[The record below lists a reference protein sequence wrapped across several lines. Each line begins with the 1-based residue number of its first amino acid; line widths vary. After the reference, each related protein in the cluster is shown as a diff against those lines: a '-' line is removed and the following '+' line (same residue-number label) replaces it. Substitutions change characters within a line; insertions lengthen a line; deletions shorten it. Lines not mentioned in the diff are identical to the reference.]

1 MVLTLGNA
9 AAAGQGVGCQ
19 AVSPDGQ
26 SLEGQSLEGQSLDG
40 QSPDGQSPA
49 GHSPQASPPDGQ
61 RDNYCAADELYPDAA
76 IVVATFPMPAGLVFD
91 WHTHPDHQLAW
102 AASGVLTVRTKEA
115 AWVLPPTRA
124 LWIPAGLRHETL
136 SDGAATMRSAYLRP
150 GLCPI
155 TWTEPTPV
163 TASSLL
169 AELIGYLEATDL
181 EPDRRARAE
190 AVLVDLLQPVAMT
203 TIDLRK
209 PADNPAR
216 RVADQLAADPADGRT
231 LAEWGREVGA
241 SERTL
246 ARAFL
251 AGTGIS
257 FGRWRTRLRLQAAL
271 PELASGEP
279 VANVARHVGYESD
292 SAFVQAFR
300 RETGITPAMFYR
312 GQPGPGA
319 A

>member
-1 MVLTLGNA
+1 MALTLGNVADA
-9 AAAGQGVGCQ
+9 AKGVGCQ
-19 AVSPDGQ
+19 AVSQEGQAPLPGRSLAGQ
-26 SLEGQSLEGQSLDG
+26 SLAGQSSPGQSSLAE
-40 QSPDGQSPA
+40 QQ
-49 GHSPQASPPDGQ
+49 
-61 RDNYCAADELYPDAA
+61 DNYCAADELFPDAA
-76 IVVATFPMPAGLVFD
+76 IIVATFPMPAGLVFD

-136 SDGAATMRSAYLRP
+136 SDGTATMRSAYLRP
-150 GLCPI
+150 ALCPI

-163 TASSLL
+163 MASPLL
-169 AELIGYLEATDL
+169 AELIGYLEAVDL
-181 EPDRRARAE
+181 DADRRARAE
-190 AVLVDLLQPVAMT
+190 TVLVDLLRPVAMT
-203 TIDLRK
+203 TIEVRK
-209 PADNPAR
+209 PADDPAR
-216 RVADQLAADPADGRT
+216 LVADQLVVDPADSRT
-231 LAEWGREVGA
+231 LAEWGHDIGA

-246 ARAFL
+246 ARSFL

-271 PELASGEP
+271 PELAAGQP

-300 RETGITPAMFYR
+300 RETGITPAMFFR
-312 GQPGPGA
+312 GQT
-319 A
+319 

>member
-1 MVLTLGNA
+1 MLA
-9 AAAGQGVGCQ
+9 KGVGCQ
-19 AVSPDGQ
+19 AVSR
-26 SLEGQSLEGQSLDG
+26 EGQLPALP
-40 QSPDGQSPA
+40 SPGDPSP
-49 GHSPQASPPDGQ
+49 GEQD
-61 RDNYCAADELYPDAA
+61 DYCAADEWSSDAA

-102 AASGVLTVRTKEA
+102 AASGVLTVRTRQA

-124 LWIPAGLRHETL
+124 LWIPAGLQHETL

-150 GLCPI
+150 ALCAV

-163 TASSLL
+163 MAGPLL
-169 AELIGYLEATDL
+169 AELIGYLEAPDL

-203 TIDLRK
+203 TIEVRQ
-209 PADNPAR
+209 PADDPAR
-216 RVADQLAADPADGRT
+216 LVADQLSADPADSRT

-271 PELASGEP
+271 SELAAGQP

-300 RETGITPAMFYR
+300 RETGITPAMFFHR
-312 GQPGPGA
+312 QPGTGSG
-319 A
+319 